1 MSSISRS
8 SDSLTHQASHPGKD
22 AGLLTDD
29 AYRVLKWKI
38 LSMELPPGTWL
49 NELGLVK
56 SIGFSR
62 APIHQ
67 ALHRLQSDGL
77 VEIRPRK
84 GALVRVW
91 SPEDIEHLIEARI
104 PLETAVVRLA
114 SARASDAEI
123 AELNERMAQGP
134 TLLKASDREGLV
146 MLDHLFHQSL
156 ARFARNPVL
165 GELVENIHHRSMLL
179 WYLPLSGHQEYGQVI
194 TQHQSILDAI
204 AARDAEAAV
213 RAMTDHLSTFSNSH
227 SSVHSEP

>member
-1 MSSISRS
+1 MSSLPHSA
-8 SDSLTHQASHPGKD
+8 DSLISQTPQSEPD
-22 AGLLTDD
+22 AGSLTDD

-123 AELNERMAQGP
+123 AQLNERLAQGP
-134 TLLKASDREGLV
+134 VLLAASDREGLV

-179 WYLPLSGHQEYGQVI
+179 WYLPVSSHHEYGQVI
-194 TQHQSILDAI
+194 TQHQTILDAI
-204 AARDAEAAV
+204 AARDADAAV
-213 RAMTDHLSTFSNSH
+213 RAMTNHLSTFSNSQP
-227 SSVHSEP
+227 SGYTRP